1 MSHFQFENLIV
12 YPTHSLIQSASFDTP
27 WTFSFNFLQDM
38 PMWTG
43 WNSERYYEK
52 TPATN
57 IGYMK
62 TITLPPTRADIVRE
76 TMIQSEKMSAEC
88 GSKYTTIT
96 YDLAIA
102 KVAKQIQCEE
112 YPTFDSIL
120 VMFGGFRVE
129 QNVFSAIGKIMDH
142 SKSSG
147 CDT

>member
-1 MSHFQFENLIV
+1 
-12 YPTHSLIQSASFDTP
+12 
-27 WTFSFNFLQDM
+27 
-38 PMWTG
+38 
-43 WNSERYYEK
+43 
-52 TPATN
+52 
-57 IGYMK
+57 MK

-76 TMIQSEKMSAEC
+76 TVIQPEKISAEFE
-88 GSKYTTIT
+88 SKYTTIT